1 MTKYLTVSIF
11 YSVKNLVRFQI
22 IGQYVGLDLFRSTGG
37 VGHFDEMFLLFKQHL
52 IPADGVYS
60 EIDRLTSK
68 NLLRL
73 WTDFAKT
80 GNPTPDPSDV
90 QWDRC
95 LFLHSVFMNKKI
107 TLQTLDL
114 HTIWSFVFPRNF
126 YIYFPQKIM
135 LVKSWLQFPL
145 AYLLTNLW
153 LIIII
158 SWYGLAHQKCPFKPF

>member
-95 LFLHSVFMNKKI
+95 LFLHSVFMKKKI
-107 TLQTLDL
+107 HTSDL
-114 HTIWSFVFPRNF
+114 RFTHNLKFRLSPQFLHLFSTKNNVGQELATISTCLP
-126 YIYFPQKIM
+126 IDKS
-135 LVKSWLQFPL
+135 LVDH
-145 AYLLTNLW
+145 Y
-153 LIIII
+153 
-158 SWYGLAHQKCPFKPF
+158 Y